1 VGQKVNPEGLRLG
14 IIKDWASKWYEE
26 KKYAQYLHEDLKIR
40 QFLQNRFKR
49 ANVSRIL
56 IERAVDKLRIT
67 IFAAR
72 PGIIIGR
79 KGETIEVVKE
89 DLEKLVNN
97 NKIFLNVQE
106 VSQPEL
112 NAQLVAERIAFQLER
127 RVGAKRAM
135 REAISRIMELGA
147 RGVRIACKGRIGGAE
162 IARKEWMKEGRVPL
176 HTLRA
181 DIDYGSATAHTT
193 YGCVGVK
200 VWIYKGEILPALG
213 DKEKSKDETT
223 AKKG

>member
-1 VGQKVNPEGLRLG
+1 MGQKVNPEGLRLG

-213 DKEKSKDETT
+213 DKEKSEDETT

>member
-1 VGQKVNPEGLRLG
+1 MGQKVNPKGLRLG
-14 IIKDWASKWYEE
+14 IIRDWTSKWYEE
-26 KKYAQYLHEDLKIR
+26 KKYAQRLHEDLKVR

-49 ANVSRIL
+49 ANISKTL

-79 KGETIEVVKE
+79 KGETIEMVKV
-89 DLEKLVNN
+89 DLEKLTNN

-112 NAQLVAERIAFQLER
+112 DAQLVAERIAFQLER
-127 RVGAKRAM
+127 RTSVKRAM
-135 REAISRIMELGA
+135 REAISRIMDLGA
-147 RGVRIACKGRIGGAE
+147 QGVKIACKGRIGGAE

-200 VWIYKGEILPALG
+200 VWIYKGEVLPVLNN
-213 DKEKSKDETT
+213 KEKFEDEVT
-223 AKKG
+223 AKKS

>member
-40 QFLQNRFKR
+40 QFLQDRFKR

-213 DKEKSKDETT
+213 DKEKSEDETT

>member
-1 VGQKVNPEGLRLG
+1 VGQKVNPRGLRLG
-14 IIKDWASKWYEE
+14 IIRDWTSKWYEE
-26 KKYAQYLHEDLKIR
+26 KKYAQYLHEDLRIR
-40 QFLQNRFKR
+40 RFLQDRFKR
-49 ANVSRIL
+49 ANISKIL
-56 IERAVDKLRIT
+56 IERVADKLRIT

-79 KGETIEVVKE
+79 KGETIEILKA
-89 DLEKLVNN
+89 DLEKLTNN

-112 NAQLVAERIAFQLER
+112 DAQLVAERVAFQSER
-127 RVGAKRAM
+127 RTPAKRAM
-135 REAISRIMELGA
+135 REAISRIMESGA
-147 RGVRIACKGRIGGAE
+147 QGVKIACKGRIGGAE
-162 IARKEWMKEGRVPL
+162 IARREWAMEGRVPL

-200 VWIYKGEILPALG
+200 VWIYKGEVLPVLNS
-213 DKEKSKDETT
+213 KEKFKDEVT
-223 AKKG
+223 AKKS

>member
-1 VGQKVNPEGLRLG
+1 MGQKVNPEGLRLG

-40 QFLQNRFKR
+40 QFLQDRFKR

-213 DKEKSKDETT
+213 DKEKSEDETT

>member
-1 VGQKVNPEGLRLG
+1 MGQKVNPEGLRLG

-213 DKEKSKDETT
+213 DKEKFEDETT

>member
-1 VGQKVNPEGLRLG
+1 MGQKVNPEGLRLG

-40 QFLQNRFKR
+40 QFLQDRFKR